1 MNDMA
6 NLAGERVKWL
16 TFLIL
21 ISSSSFSAGCC
32 CWAVIKKKKELLVHL
47 TMLNLEKKKKCEQP
61 KLNY

>member
-32 CWAVIKKKKELLVHL
+32 CWAVIKKKELLVHL

>member
-6 NLAGERVKWL
+6 SLSGEGVKGL

-32 CWAVIKKKKELLVHL
+32 CQAVIKKIKRELLVH
-47 TMLNLEKKKKCEQP
+47 
-61 KLNY
+61 

>member
-6 NLAGERVKWL
+6 NLASERVKWL

-32 CWAVIKKKKELLVHL
+32 CWAVIKKKKKELLVHL
-47 TMLNLEKKKKCEQP
+47 TMLNLEKKKCEQP

>member
-6 NLAGERVKWL
+6 NLFGESVKWL

-32 CWAVIKKKKELLVHL
+32 CLAVIKKKKVVGSFNYVEPHCL
-47 TMLNLEKKKKCEQP
+47 TLKK
-61 KLNY
+61 NM